1 MRQPD
6 ILPGTGLAST
16 GAVGM
21 MRRERTANRYARRA
35 REEHGD
41 TGHRARRMNL
51 VNPRFVLRNYLAQQA
66 IEAAEQA
73 DDLRPL
79 HRLLDAARQPYSP
92 DCPAD
97 LVAMRPEWARNKAGA
112 SMLSCSSWQA
122 FGRASIQANAGPVFH
137 S

>member
-1 MRQPD
+1 M
-6 ILPGTGLAST
+6 
-16 GAVGM
+16 
-21 MRRERTANRYARRA
+21 NR
-35 REEHGD
+35 
-41 TGHRARRMNL
+41 

-79 HRLLDAARQPYSP
+79 QRLLDAARQPYSA

-112 SMLSCSSWQA
+112 SMLSCSS
-122 FGRASIQANAGPVFH
+122 
-137 S
+137 